1 MWYGLFMITRILE
14 AKLRES
20 AKQYP
25 VVSVTGP
32 RQSGKTTLC
41 RKIFP
46 KKPYLSFEVP
56 DIRELAMQDPRG
68 FLGRYPEGAILDEVQ
83 RVPEILSY
91 LQGIVDERKKNG
103 LYILSGSQNLL
114 LLRSIRQSLAGRTA
128 VLKLLPFSVEE
139 IRSLIQKR
147 AADDIVHTGFFPRI
161 FDQKIDPSD
170 AMRDYV
176 ATYVERDVRQ
186 IINVKNLSSFQKFL
200 KLCAGRIGQI
210 LNLSS
215 ISNDLG
221 VSHTTIK
228 EWMSV
233 LEASYVVFLLPAYYR
248 NWKKRIIKAPK
259 MYFYDTGLAAYLL
272 GIEKSSQM
280 SRDPLRG
287 ALFENFVVIEFLKYF
302 WSQGREAPLYFFRDN
317 HGNEVDLIIEKA
329 RRIMGIE
336 IKAGQTIHEEFFKG
350 LDFLKRLAGKD
361 MLGRAVVY
369 GGKNEFSRE
378 DVSIHSYLNVLDC
391 YQRIQKFIE

>member
-1 MWYGLFMITRILE
+1 MIQRTLE
-14 AKLRES
+14 SKLKES
-20 AKQYP
+20 AEHYP

-41 RKIFP
+41 RKLFP
-46 KKPYLSFEVP
+46 QKPYLSFEAP
-56 DIRELAMQDPRG
+56 DIRELALQDPRG
-68 FLGRYPEGAILDEVQ
+68 FLARYPDGAVLDEVQ

-91 LQGIVDERKKNG
+91 LQGIVDDRKQNG
-103 LYILSGSQNLL
+103 LYILSGSQNFL
-114 LLRSIRQSLAGRTA
+114 LLRSIQQSLAGRTA

-139 IRSLIQKR
+139 IRSFLQKR
-147 AADDIVHTGFFPRI
+147 TADDVLYTGFFPRI
-161 FDQKIDPSD
+161 FDQKINPTD

-176 ATYVERDVRQ
+176 ATYIERDVRQ

-200 KLCAGRIGQI
+200 KLCAGRVGQI
-210 LNLSS
+210 LNLSG

-221 VSHTTIK
+221 ASHTTIK

-272 GIEKSSQM
+272 GIEQSSQM

-302 WSQGREAPLYFFRDN
+302 WSEGRDAPLYFFRDN
-317 HGNEVDLIIEKA
+317 HGSEVDLIIEKT
-329 RRIMGIE
+329 RQITGVE
-336 IKAGQTIHEEFFKG
+336 IKAGQTIHQEFFKG
-350 LDFLKRLAGKD
+350 LDFLKHLAGKD

-369 GGKNEFSRE
+369 GGPNEFSRE
-378 DVSIHSYLNVLDC
+378 DVSIYSYLNVLDC
-391 YQRIQKFIE
+391 YRHHSELGGHNT

>member
-1 MWYGLFMITRILE
+1 MIQRTLE
-14 AKLRES
+14 AKIRE
-20 AKQYP
+20 AAEHYP
-25 VVSVTGP
+25 VVSLTGP

-41 RKIFP
+41 RKLFP
-46 KKPYLSFEVP
+46 KKPYLSFEAP
-56 DIRELAMQDPRG
+56 DIRGLATQDPRG
-68 FLGRYPEGAILDEVQ
+68 FLAQYPEGAVLDEVQ

-91 LQGIVDERKKNG
+91 LQGIVDEQKKNG

-114 LLRSIRQSLAGRTA
+114 LLRSIQQSLAGRTA

-139 IRSLIQKR
+139 IRPLIQKR
-147 AADDIVHTGFFPRI
+147 TVDEIIHSGFFPRI
-161 FDQKIDPSD
+161 FDQKINPSE

-186 IINVKNLSSFQKFL
+186 IINVKSLSSFQKFL

-248 NWKKRIIKAPK
+248 SWKKRIIKAPK
-259 MYFYDTGLAAYLL
+259 LYFYDTGLAAYLL
-272 GIEKSSQM
+272 GIEQFSQM

-302 WSQGREAPLYFFRDN
+302 WSDGRDAPLYFFRDS
-317 HGNEVDLIIEKA
+317 HGSEVDLIIERA
-329 RRIMGIE
+329 RRIIGVE
-336 IKAGQTIHEEFFKG
+336 IKAGQTIQNEFFKG
-350 LDFLKRLAGKD
+350 LDFLKHLAGKD

-369 GGKNEFSRE
+369 GGRSEFSRE
-378 DVSIHSYLNVLDC
+378 DVSIYSYLNVLNC
-391 YQRIQKFIE
+391 HHRQVLQG

>member
-1 MWYGLFMITRILE
+1 MIKRTLE
-14 AKLRES
+14 AKVRES
-20 AKQYP
+20 SEHYP
-25 VVSVTGP
+25 IVSVTGP

-41 RKIFP
+41 RKLFP
-46 KKPYLSFEVP
+46 QKPYLSFEAP
-56 DIRELAMQDPRG
+56 DIRELAVQDPRG
-68 FLGRYPEGAILDEVQ
+68 FLARYPDGAVLDEVQ
-83 RVPEILSY
+83 RAPEILSY
-91 LQGIVDERKKNG
+91 LQGMVDERKQNG

-114 LLRSIRQSLAGRTA
+114 RLRSIQQSLAGRTA

-139 IRSLIQKR
+139 IRPLIQKR
-147 AADDIVHTGFFPRI
+147 TADEILHAGFFPRI
-161 FDQKIDPSD
+161 FDQKIDPAD

-200 KLCAGRIGQI
+200 KLCAGRVGQI
-210 LNLSS
+210 LNLSN

-221 VSHTTIK
+221 LSHTTIK

-233 LEASYVVFLLPAYYR
+233 LEASYIVFLLPAYYR

-259 MYFYDTGLAAYLL
+259 IYFYDTGLAAYLL
-272 GIEKSSQM
+272 GIEQSSQM
-280 SRDPLRG
+280 NRDPLRG

-302 WSQGREAPLYFFRDN
+302 WSEGRAAPLYFFRDN
-317 HGNEVDLIIEKA
+317 HGSEVDLIIEKA
-329 RRIMGIE
+329 RRVTGVE
-336 IKAGQTIHEEFFKG
+336 IKAGQTIQEEFFKG

-361 MLGRAVVY
+361 VLGRAVVY

-378 DVSIHSYLNVLDC
+378 DISIHSSLNVLDC
-391 YQRIQKFIE
+391 YRRYAGRE

>member
-1 MWYGLFMITRILE
+1 MIPRMLE
-14 AKLRES
+14 ASIKES
-20 AKQYP
+20 AKYYP

-41 RKIFP
+41 RKLFP
-46 KKPYLSFEVP
+46 EKQYLSFEAP
-56 DIRELAMQDPRG
+56 DIREMAIRDPRG
-68 FLGRYPEGAILDEVQ
+68 FLSRYPQGAILDEVQ

-91 LQGIVDERKKNG
+91 LQGIVDERKENG

-114 LLRSIRQSLAGRTA
+114 LLRSIQQSLAGRTA

-139 IRSLIQKR
+139 IRSLVQKR
-147 AADDIVHTGFFPRI
+147 TADEILYTGFFPRI
-161 FDQKIDPSD
+161 FDQKLNPSD

-186 IINVKNLSSFQKFL
+186 IINVRNLSSFQKFL
-200 KLCAGRIGQI
+200 KLCAGRTGQI

-228 EWMSV
+228 EWVSV
-233 LEASYVVFLLPAYYR
+233 LEASYVIFLLPAYYR
-248 NWKKRIIKAPK
+248 NWKKRLIKAPK
-259 MYFYDTGLAAYLL
+259 LYFYDTGLAAYLL
-272 GIEKSSQM
+272 GIEQPSQM

-287 ALFENFVVIEFLKYF
+287 ALFENFVVMEFLKYF
-302 WSQGREAPLYFFRDN
+302 WSEGRDAPLCFFRDN
-317 HGNEVDLIIEKA
+317 HGNEVDLVIERA
-329 RRIMGIE
+329 RRIAGVE
-336 IKAGQTIHEEFFKG
+336 IKAGQTIQNDFFKG
-350 LDFLKRLAGKD
+350 LDYLKHLAGKD
-361 MLGRAVVY
+361 MFSRALVY

-378 DVSIHSYLNVLDC
+378 DVSIYSYLNVFACFRHNLNE
-391 YQRIQKFIE
+391 R

>member
-1 MWYGLFMITRILE
+1 MWYGLSMIPRIME
-14 AKLRES
+14 TKIKES
-20 AKQYP
+20 AKHYP

-41 RKIFP
+41 RKVFP
-46 KKPYLSFEVP
+46 QKPYLSFEAP
-56 DIRELAMQDPRG
+56 DIRELAKQDPRG
-68 FLGRYPEGAILDEVQ
+68 FLSRYPEGAVLDEVQ

-103 LYILSGSQNLL
+103 LYVISGSQNLL
-114 LLRSIRQSLAGRTA
+114 LLRSIQQSLAGRTA

-139 IRSLIQKR
+139 IRSLIQER
-147 AADDIVHTGFFPRI
+147 ATDEILYAGFFPRI
-161 FDQKIDPSD
+161 FDQKINPTD

-210 LNLSS
+210 LNLSN

-233 LEASYVVFLLPAYYR
+233 LEASYVIFLLPAYYR
-248 NWKKRIIKAPK
+248 NWKKRLIKAPK
-259 MYFYDTGLAAYLL
+259 LYFYDTGLAAYLL
-272 GIEKSSQM
+272 GIEQPSQM

-302 WSQGREAPLYFFRDN
+302 WAEGRDAPLYFFRDN
-317 HGNEVDLIIEKA
+317 HGNEVDLVIEKT
-329 RRIMGIE
+329 RRIIGVE
-336 IKAGQTIHEEFFKG
+336 IKAGQTIQDEFFKG

-369 GGKNEFSRE
+369 GGRNEFSRE
-378 DVSIHSYLNVLDC
+378 GVSIYSYVNVLDC
-391 YQRIQKFIE
+391 YHRNSQRE

>member
-1 MWYGLFMITRILE
+1 MIPRILE
-14 AKLRES
+14 SKIKDA
-20 AKQYP
+20 AAHYP
-25 VVSVTGP
+25 VVSLTGP

-41 RKIFP
+41 RKLFP
-46 KKPYLSFEVP
+46 QKPYLSFETP
-56 DIRELAMQDPRG
+56 DVRELAVHDPRG
-68 FLGRYPEGAILDEVQ
+68 FLACYPEGAVLDEVQ

-91 LQGIVDERKKNG
+91 LQGIIDERKQNG
-103 LYILSGSQNLL
+103 SFVLSGSQNLL
-114 LLRSIRQSLAGRTA
+114 LLRSIQQSLAGRTA

-139 IRSLIQKR
+139 IRSLLQKR
-147 AADDIVHTGFFPRI
+147 TSDEILYTGFFPRI

-200 KLCAGRIGQI
+200 KLCAGRVGQI
-210 LNLSS
+210 LNLSG

-221 VSHTTIK
+221 ISHTTIR

-259 MYFYDTGLAAYLL
+259 LYFYDTGLAAYLL
-272 GIEKSSQM
+272 GIEHPSQV

-302 WSQGREAPLYFFRDN
+302 WSHGREAQLYFFRDN
-317 HGNEVDLIIEKA
+317 HGSEVDLILEKS
-329 RRIMGIE
+329 RRITAVE
-336 IKAGQTIHEEFFKG
+336 IKAGQTIQTEFMKG

-361 MLGRAVVY
+361 ILGRAVVY
-369 GGKNEFSRE
+369 GGRDEFSRE
-378 DVSIHSYLNVLDC
+378 DVTIYPYLNVWDC
-391 YQRIQKFIE
+391 YRRHLDGEG